1 MEFDREDYF
10 KAVFESLKILKNKK
24 VILPKPGEQERYP
37 LTTVDLSE
45 NMNMLINRKGHIDK
59 NKLTYIMNSK
69 ILGQMIRLDMSGTSH
84 IGFEGEDIPTPH
96 VHIFDEAH
104 NQGKIAVPL
113 SSICNTPLGEELV
126 ESLFFFLEYNNVDM
140 DEVKSPLLLIEID

>member
-1 MEFDREDYF
+1 MFFDF
-10 KAVFESLKILKNKK
+10 SL
-24 VILPKPGEQERYP
+24 
-37 LTTVDLSE
+37 LTTEDLSE
-45 NMNMLINRKGHIDK
+45 NLNMLINRKGHIDK

-96 VHIFDEAH
+96 VHIFDDAH

-113 SSICNTPLGEELV
+113 SSICNTPLGEELI
-126 ESLFFFLEYNNVDM
+126 ESLFFFLKYNNVSM
-140 DEVKSPLLLIEID
+140 EEISIPILIELD